1 MYDHSND
8 KIETQF
14 LISSITWS
22 VSCKIYDV
30 KAFRYHVA
38 IVLSREEEIR
48 SCNVKGNRG
57 GGFRS
62 RDFTGE
68 GWLLRLTGQLEF
80 SSP

>member
-1 MYDHSND
+1 M
-8 KIETQF
+8 
-14 LISSITWS
+14 
-22 VSCKIYDV
+22 SCKIYDV